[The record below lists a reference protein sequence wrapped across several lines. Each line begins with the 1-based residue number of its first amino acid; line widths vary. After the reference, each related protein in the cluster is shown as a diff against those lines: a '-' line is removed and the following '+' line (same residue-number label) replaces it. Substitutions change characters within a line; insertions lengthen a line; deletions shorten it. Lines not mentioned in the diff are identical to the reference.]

1 MSLLDNVL
9 GYGAYT
15 CGVHNSLQSMSKS
28 ATYHR
33 DAYIRHILHILA
45 PIRMHKSVIFLDSSA
60 TRAFSTSTYS
70 VNYNAH

>member
-9 GYGAYT
+9 GYGAAYT
-15 CGVHNSLQSMSKS
+15 CGVHNSLQSVSKS

-45 PIRMHKSVIFLDSSA
+45 PIRMHKSVILSGFVCD
-60 TRAFSTSTYS
+60 
-70 VNYNAH
+70 AHFFYEHVLRKL

>member
-9 GYGAYT
+9 GYGAAYT
-15 CGVHNSLQSMSKS
+15 CGVHNSLQSVSNS

-33 DAYIRHILHILA
+33 DAYIRHILA
-45 PIRMHKSVIFLDSSA
+45 PIRIHKSVIFLDSSA